1 MEDLFVKLVNMSI
14 TASWLVLAV
23 MAVRLVFRRA
33 PKWILCLLWGMV
45 ALRLIC
51 PFSIESGLSLIPSA
65 QPLKQ
70 EIVFTPPPQQQARG
84 EILNSTGSVVLEQ
97 TLTAPARGEIL
108 DAGGNV
114 VAEKNLNPYS
124 ADPEQVWL
132 FVLSRLW
139 ALGVGLMMAYALVSY
154 LLLYRR
160 VATAIPMGKNIKRSE
175 FVDTP
180 FVLGLF
186 RPVIYIPACM
196 EPGDIPYVVAHE
208 QAHIRRRDHWW
219 KPLGFALLSLYWFNP
234 LLWAAYI
241 LLCRDIE
248 AACDEKVI
256 GTMSLE
262 ERRAYST
269 ALLHCSIHRRRI
281 AACPLAFGEVGVKER
296 VKSVMN
302 YKKPAFWVVL
312 TAVVLGI
319 VLGVCFLTN
328 PASSQP
334 VTMQIDYVNRKG
346 AFLKFHVQ
354 TEEDYQIDE
363 AYWLEVLD
371 GGSWQQLEKLSEE
384 QPAGEVAEAAS
395 EDADFDAWSNLK
407 WEDSYGPLGDGTYRI
422 RKDITIKD
430 DSPYSAYAQ
439 FTVGGTAEKY
449 VTYTLE
455 DLTPTGAKLNPQE
468 NPKYSEGLAY
478 NGNEGFWL
486 EIWQDGQWQYLEPP
500 ENRQPANQQDRYYI
514 ETLQHSSGEL
524 ELDWSALYGQLANGT
539 YRIAREVTST
549 GEDDLRVCTAYAEFT
564 LNRRVITWFDR
575 GSANPEE
582 QYPRETVM
590 ELPGMEGASV
600 SYGESKDEIRLTTA
614 EGTQPVIS
622 SPFMMHSIFL
632 TDLTGD
638 GIWEICATICTE
650 ETMQVQVY
658 DAAEH
663 RLYTLPA
670 PENGF
675 YVLTA
680 KGDRLCV
687 LEKDEFWTQVGYG
700 QLRLLDGAL
709 QVGEVDPEVRAL
721 TEQAVCV
728 DIWTNKQVCL
738 SSGEK
743 REEILDLL
751 HALQEGVEPAS
762 QREVDAA
769 RSRGDSIRISRITV
783 QYELG
788 QRTLVF
794 SKDFDILWEENAGQ
808 GYRVRNPQPIRDFVN
823 AVTDGVRG
831 KTAVGEPFAT
841 MDAPW
846 DWCAGIHS
854 AAVESA
860 QVHVCLYA
868 YSNGNTSGSS
878 STNGTI
884 SYDTLEEL
892 IAILNRLPRDAFTP
906 EKVVKE
912 RPYHSI
918 LNNQQERNTSLGIVD
933 GVNNLGVVL
942 NYQDGKLTLLLT
954 DEMKK
959 VKGKEEAYLNPT
971 QMWLV
976 QDQELL
982 DFMAEITENPPVITY
997 FVGSEYEWQ
1006 EPLEISLGD
1015 SSVTLRLIEG
1025 WEYERVKNPA
1035 DSGIRCRPAGVTEG
1049 WLYFSFWPEGYHPQ
1063 EENRLLVEGFS
1074 WNWKTITSYS
1084 DEAGTPTNFDVADAV
1099 WSYRKTELDS
1109 GDYVVINEG
1118 ADSWFRD
1125 YRDQIDDTMML
1136 TQITVAES

>member
-1 MEDLFVKLVNMSI
+1 MEDIFVKLVNMSI
-14 TASWLVLAV
+14 TASWLVLAIL
-23 MAVRLVFRRA
+23 AVRLVFRKA
-33 PKWILCLLWGMV
+33 PKWIFCLLWGMV
-45 ALRLIC
+45 ALRLLC
-51 PFSIESGLSLIPSA
+51 PWSLESGLSLIPST

-70 EIVFTPPPQQQARG
+70 DIVFTPPPQQARG
-84 EILNSTGSVVLEQ
+84 EILNSMGSVVLEQ

-108 DAGGNV
+108 DADGNV
-114 VAEKNLNPYS
+114 VLEKDLNPNS
-124 ADPEQVWL
+124 ADPEQIWL
-132 FVLSRLW
+132 FVLSRVW
-139 ALGVGLMMAYALVSY
+139 GLGMGLMLLYALISY

-160 VATAIPMGKNIKRSE
+160 VATAIPIGKNIKRSE

-219 KPLGFALLSLYWFNP
+219 KPLGFALLSIYWFNP
-234 LLWAAYI
+234 VLWAAYI
-241 LLCRDIE
+241 FLCRDIE

-312 TAVVLGI
+312 IAVI
-319 VLGVCFLTN
+319 VSVVVAVCFLTN

-334 VTMQIDYVNRKG
+334 VIMQLDYVNRKG
-346 AFLKFHVQ
+346 AFLKFRAQ
-354 TEEDYQIDE
+354 TEEEYRISPD
-363 AYWLEVLD
+363 YWLEVLD
-371 GGSWQQLEKLSEE
+371 GGNWQELTRLSEE
-384 QPAGEVAEAAS
+384 QPAGEVAEAAL

-407 WEDSYGPLGDGTYRI
+407 WEDSYGTLGDGTYRI

-439 FTVGGTAEKY
+439 FIVGGTAEEY

-455 DLTPTGAKLNPQE
+455 DLIPTGAKLYEQE
-468 NPKYSEGLAY
+468 NTNNSEQLVY
-478 NGNEGFWL
+478 NGDEGFWL
-486 EIWQDGQWQYLEPP
+486 EKWQDGQWQFLEPP
-500 ENRQPANQQDRYYI
+500 ENRKPALKQDRHFIQARQY
-514 ETLQHSSGEL
+514 LSGYL

-539 YRIAREVTST
+539 YRIAREVTNT
-549 GEDDLRVCTAYAEFT
+549 AEGDFRVCTAYAEFT
-564 LNRRVITWFDR
+564 LDRRVITWFDR
-575 GSANPEE
+575 DSANPEE

-590 ELPGMEGASV
+590 ELPGMAGASV
-600 SYGESKDEIRLTTA
+600 SYDESKDEIRLTTA
-614 EGTQPVIS
+614 EGTQTVIS
-622 SPFMMHSIFL
+622 SPFMMQGIFL

-638 GIWEICATICTE
+638 DIWEICATIRTE

-658 DAAEH
+658 DAAEN

-670 PENGF
+670 PENGI

-680 KGDRLCV
+680 KADRLCV
-687 LEKDEFWTQVGYG
+687 LEKDENWNLVDYG
-700 QLRLLDGAL
+700 QLGLSDGAL
-709 QVGEVDPEVRAL
+709 VVRQIGPELRAL
-721 TEQAVCV
+721 TEQVVCV

-743 REEILDLL
+743 REEILALL
-751 HALQEGVEPAS
+751 HALQNGVEPAS

-769 RSRGDSIRISRITV
+769 RSRGDAFRISRITV

-788 QRTLVF
+788 QRNLVF
-794 SKDFDILWEENAGQ
+794 SRDFSILWEENAGQ
-808 GYRVRNPQPIRDFVN
+808 GYRVRDPKPLRDFVN

-831 KTAVGEPFAT
+831 KTAVGEPFAA

-854 AAVESA
+854 KAVESA

-868 YSNGNTSGSS
+868 YSYGNTSGSS
-878 STNGTI
+878 STNGAI

-892 IAILNRLPRDAFTP
+892 IAILNRLPKDALTP
-906 EKVVKE
+906 EKVMKG
-912 RPYHSI
+912 RTYRSI
-918 LNNQQERNTSLGIVD
+918 LNNQQVENTSVGIVD
-933 GVNNLGVVL
+933 GVNNLGMVL
-942 NYQDGKLTLLLT
+942 NYQDGKVSLLLT
-954 DEMKK
+954 DEMEK
-959 VKGKEEAYLNPT
+959 VKSKKETYLNPT

-976 QDQELL
+976 QDPALT
-982 DFMAEITENPPVITY
+982 DFMERITEDPPVITY

-1015 SSVTLRLIEG
+1015 SSVSLRLIEG
-1025 WEYERVKNPA
+1025 WEYERVTNPT

-1049 WLYFSFWPEGYHPQ
+1049 WLYFSFWPEGYHPV
-1063 EENRLLVEGFS
+1063 EENRLILEGGF
-1074 WNWKTITSYS
+1074 WNWKTFTSYS
-1084 DEAGTPTNFDVADAV
+1084 DEAGTPNNFDVTDAV
-1099 WSYRKTELDS
+1099 WSYRRTELES

-1136 TQITVAES
+1136 TQIPGAED